1 MEAASVAPPAVEA
14 GTSILS
20 VNVGGVIELQ

>member
-1 MEAASVAPPAVEA
+1 MDKSVAPPALEA

-20 VNVGGVIELQ
+20 VNVGGMIELQ